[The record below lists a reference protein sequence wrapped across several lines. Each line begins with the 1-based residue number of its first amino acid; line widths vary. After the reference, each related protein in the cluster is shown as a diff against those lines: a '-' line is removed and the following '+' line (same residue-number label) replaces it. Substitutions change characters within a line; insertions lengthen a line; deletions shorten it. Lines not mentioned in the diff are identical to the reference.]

1 MTFDAVVVSFD
12 AARGDGTLRDDGGR
26 EFYFH
31 CVTIVDGSRTIDA
44 GARVRAR
51 RRVGLRGHDE
61 ATDVVKV

>member
-12 AARGDGTLRDDGGR
+12 VARGDGTVRDDGGR

-31 CVTIVDGSRTIDA
+31 CVAIVDGSRTIDA

-51 RRVGLRGHDE
+51 RSVGLRGHDE
-61 ATDVVKV
+61 ATDIVKL